1 LHLSFHSLV
10 IFTYIVASC
19 KEEDTLKDFS
29 GLQMVSILPEP
40 NLQPYDIPEVDE
52 ETRQQLLTLREHM
65 DALINMVHY

>member
-1 LHLSFHSLV
+1 
-10 IFTYIVASC
+10 
-19 KEEDTLKDFS
+19 
-29 GLQMVSILPEP
+29 MVSILPEP